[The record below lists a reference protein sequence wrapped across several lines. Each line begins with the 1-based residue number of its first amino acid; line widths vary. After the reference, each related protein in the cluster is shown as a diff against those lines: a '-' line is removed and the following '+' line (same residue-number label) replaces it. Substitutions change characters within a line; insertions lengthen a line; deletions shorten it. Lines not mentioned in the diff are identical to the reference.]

1 MKKFALI
8 GLAGYIAP
16 RHLQAIKQTGNSLV
30 AALDPHDSVGI
41 LDSYFPDAA
50 FFTEFERFDRH
61 IDLLRRKNQPID
73 YVTICSP
80 NYLHDSHVRF
90 ALRIGAQAICEKP
103 LVLNPWNVTAL
114 KNVSAETGKKINTIL
129 QLRHHQQIKKLK
141 QQIDSSPPKETFDI
155 ELTYITAR
163 GKWYDISWKGDQ
175 KKSGGIAA
183 NIGIHFFD
191 MLTWIFGPVIKN
203 QLNLYNPRRAAGFLQ
218 LHKANVKWYL
228 SFDPADLPFT
238 PDPDKPKTYRA
249 MKVNHQQIDF
259 SAGFDNLHTQSY
271 RQILTGKGFGPD
283 DVLPSVELTS
293 AIRNTNPIGLNAP
306 CHPIAEK
313 ILRKK

>member
-16 RHLQAIKQTGNSLV
+16 RHLQAIKQTRNTLV

-41 LDSYFPDAA
+41 LDSYFPEAA

-90 ALRIGAQAICEKP
+90 ALRIGAEAICEKP

-129 QLRHHQQIKKLK
+129 QLRHHPQIKKLK
-141 QQIDSSPPKETFDI
+141 QHLDSSPPGKTFDI

-163 GKWYDISWKGDQ
+163 GSWYAVSWKGDQ

-203 QLNLYNPRRAAGFLQ
+203 SVNLYNPRRAAGYLK
-218 LHKANVKWYL
+218 LHKADVKWYL
-228 SFDPADLPFT
+228 SFDSTDLPVT
-238 PDPDKPKTYRA
+238 RSPDSPRTYRS
-249 MKVNHQQIDF
+249 MKVDNRQIDF
-259 SAGFDNLHTQSY
+259 STGFENLHTQSY
-271 RQILTGKGFGPD
+271 QQILAGQGFTPD

-293 AIRNTNPIGLNAP
+293 AIRNTNPVGLNVP
-306 CHPIAEK
+306 CHPLAEK